1 MSESFEDD
9 GPWTH
14 YQGSGNHS
22 SSNNS
27 TTGADKKGKN
37 VRFGVLELA
46 IFIGIWVVMLIAYK
60 VYNHSSQKSK
70 EGPFLP

>member
-1 MSESFEDD
+1 MSESFDDD

-14 YQGSGNHS
+14 YKGSNNS
-22 SSNNS
+22 SSNNG
-27 TTGADKKGKN
+27 TTGAEKKIKS

-60 VYNHSSQKSK
+60 AYNRSVQKSTAH
-70 EGPFLP
+70 